1 MFIVHLL
8 CIYIY
13 TYIIWLWW
21 LTQMQFK
28 VGAFSFITFAS
39 LPGSPTPICPA
50 GCQTLSLLILSPR
63 LYLHFVRLSLSHA
76 CVYIMYI
83 YIHTIIH
90 IYIHYAWSYHH
101 TSLYAHCCVFHV
113 PFLLVE
119 IGDTP
124 VLCGFIDGFTSSSL
138 GYQNLSMSFHHLAA
152 KNQKMPKNQH
162 KSTSRIFMT
171 TKVNMLFIL
180 WMEEILHQLIDGLS
194 HYL

>member
-1 MFIVHLL
+1 M
-8 CIYIY
+8 
-13 TYIIWLWW
+13 
-21 LTQMQFK
+21 
-28 VGAFSFITFAS
+28 
-39 LPGSPTPICPA
+39 
-50 GCQTLSLLILSPR
+50 
-63 LYLHFVRLSLSHA
+63 
-76 CVYIMYI
+76 
-83 YIHTIIH
+83 
-90 IYIHYAWSYHH
+90 
-101 TSLYAHCCVFHV
+101 YAHCCVFHV

-194 HYL
+194 HYLYLFIGVQPSKVVSPYQHHQINIHHQSIKTPAGHQVRGSWLLSHRGATVRRPHLTNLGMVPFSRWG